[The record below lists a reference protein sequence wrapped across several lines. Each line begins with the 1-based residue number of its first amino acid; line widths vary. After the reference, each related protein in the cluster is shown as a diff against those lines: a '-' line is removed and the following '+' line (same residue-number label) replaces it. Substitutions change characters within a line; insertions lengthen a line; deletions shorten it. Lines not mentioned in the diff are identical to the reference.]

1 MSPPGPLRS
10 WLRLP
15 PTWSKALLFD
25 FCLQRLQPCP
35 GRRGL
40 PPDKERVPGTWKRGK
55 RNESWG
61 KASPPGTLHGGARLV
76 RCCRNNA
83 PAGLDLSK
91 HTDAPVQSKQ
101 LPALPGARHWSKGI
115 CWPPSPPT
123 RQCREPH
130 VAVEEAEAHGA
141 QGACPGRSPGQPQ
154 SQGWFPPWHTP
165 PESTVLCPQYGCGA
179 SPATGI
185 NENPRTLGN
194 SSKKR
199 EKNQDNMPQPSPCP
213 TPLLGIHP
221 KNQSGGENRH

>member
-1 MSPPGPLRS
+1 MSRETGTPSR
-10 WLRLP
+10 
-15 PTWSKALLFD
+15 
-25 FCLQRLQPCP
+25 QRESPRNLET
-35 GRRGL
+35 G
-40 PPDKERVPGTWKRGK
+40 KKKRVLGK
-55 RNESWG
+55 SIPARD
-61 KASPPGTLHGGARLV
+61 APRGARLV
-76 RCCRNNA
+76 RYCRNNA

-101 LPALPGARHWSKGI
+101 LPARPGARHWSKGI
-115 CWPPSPPT
+115 CWPPPPPT

-154 SQGWFPPWHTP
+154 SQGWFPPRHTP
-165 PESTVLCPQYGCGA
+165 PESTALCPQYGCGA

-185 NENPRTLGN
+185 SENPRTLGN